1 MGIFF
6 FIDFAK
12 NSQLVAFSKNQGI
25 SSIFCPVFFDFTIIQ
40 CYADTV
46 DIFGWQISEICPLYW
61 HNLRFSRNFVKK
73 CIFLLS
79 FQLKSLPLAREKRL
93 TWNLGEL
100 LITDFSVTLAR
111 FGNSSGYNNALPGE
125 ISAPAGAKRWKQSAL
140 PGGNSAPAGANRP
153 PYSRKVMPVTLARGG

>member
-1 MGIFF
+1 MPLIGNFF

-25 SSIFCPVFFDFTIIQ
+25 SSIFCPVFVDFTIIQ

-73 CIFLLS
+73 WIFLLS
-79 FQLKSLPLAREKRL
+79 FQLKSLPIARRKRL
-93 TWNLGEL
+93 TWNSGKL
-100 LITDFSVTLAR
+100 LITARAHVNTDFGERIKCLWTLNLSITEVSRALLLLLILCKSR
-111 FGNSSGYNNALPGE
+111 F
-125 ISAPAGAKRWKQSAL
+125 
-140 PGGNSAPAGANRP
+140 
-153 PYSRKVMPVTLARGG
+153 

>member
-25 SSIFCPVFFDFTIIQ
+25 SSIFCPVFVDFTIIQ

-79 FQLKSLPLAREKRL
+79 FQLKSLPIARRKRL
-93 TWNLGEL
+93 TWNSAEL
-100 LITDFSVTLAR
+100 FQKKSSKLAWDFPTESENLISSLSPFHSKILDNGFSWE
-111 FGNSSGYNNALPGE
+111 YP
-125 ISAPAGAKRWKQSAL
+125 
-140 PGGNSAPAGANRP
+140 
-153 PYSRKVMPVTLARGG
+153 